1 MGVRRLG
8 RALLALLPAPVRLW
22 VRSRQEWQAG
32 RAEIGLLQEL
42 WEPGRTFVDV
52 GANLGLYTRGAV
64 AHRMKVVAIEPNPS
78 LADNL
83 ERLFPRGVRVVRRA
97 LSDRA
102 GNSTFYL
109 PVTPRGEIHSR
120 GSLGADANP
129 GYALRALEV
138 ETIPLDALR
147 LTDVAIVKID
157 VEGHEL
163 AVLRGATELLAR
175 DRPTLLVE
183 IEERHHV
190 GGSADVFR
198 FLAERDYRCYC
209 CWRFQLCP
217 IESFDL
223 LRQCPR
229 HMPGP
234 PGGSAPA
241 DYVNNF
247 LFVWQGNDAVLKR
260 LPTPASLTR

>member
-1 MGVRRLG
+1 MFG
-8 RALLALLPAPVRLW
+8 LLPEPVRLW

-32 RAEIGLLQEL
+32 QAEIGLLQGI
-42 WEPGRTFVDV
+42 WEPERTFVDV
-52 GANLGLYTRGAV
+52 GANLGLYTRAAL
-64 AHRMKVVAIEPNPS
+64 AHGMRVVAVEPNPS
-78 LADNL
+78 LAANL
-83 ERLFPRGVRVVRRA
+83 RRLFPGARIVRQA
-97 LSDRA
+97 LSDHP
-102 GNSTFYL
+102 GSSTFYL
-109 PVTPRGEIHSR
+109 PVTSRGELHSR

-138 ETIPLDALR
+138 ETMPLDALG
-147 LTDVAIVKID
+147 LTDVAMVKID

-163 AVLRGATELLAR
+163 AVLRGATEVLAR

-183 IEERHHV
+183 IEERHHP

-223 LRQCPR
+223 TRHRPR
-229 HMPGP
+229 DLAPISDDAEGP
-234 PGGSAPA
+234 

-247 LFVWQGNDAVLKR
+247 LFVWRGNDTVLGR
-260 LPTPASLTR
+260 SRSAASVTC